1 MVRLSVH
8 TSKNKEEYP
17 NLELPEQPDVRLGK
31 YAMMRRDY
39 LVKHR
44 RGTYGV
50 LLGNGKLTE
59 HLEEIEQEAN
69 ELLSEIVCRA
79 VKEQGIT
86 GELKASNP
94 LLWVQKM
101 NQTKASS
108 EEFVLSEVIY
118 R

>member
-1 MVRLSVH
+1 MLTYR
-8 TSKNKEEYP
+8 EENGMMYP

-59 HLEEIEQEAN
+59 HLAEIEQEAN

-79 VKEQGIT
+79 VKEQRIT
-86 GELKASNP
+86 EELKAKEP

-101 NQTKASS
+101 NQAKASA

>member
-1 MVRLSVH
+1 M
-8 TSKNKEEYP
+8 
-17 NLELPEQPDVRLGK
+17 ELPEQPDVRLGK
-31 YAMMRRDY
+31 YAMLRRDY

-59 HLEEIEQEAN
+59 HLAEIEQEAN
-69 ELLSEIVCRA
+69 ELLSQIVCRA
-79 VKEQGIT
+79 VKDLEIT
-86 GELKASNP
+86 EELKAKDP

-101 NQTKASS
+101 NQVKESA

>member
-1 MVRLSVH
+1 MLTYR
-8 TSKNKEEYP
+8 EENGMMYP

-31 YAMMRRDY
+31 YAMLRRDY

-59 HLEEIEQEAN
+59 HLSEIEQEAN
-69 ELLSEIVCRA
+69 ELLSDILCRA

-86 GELKASNP
+86 EKLKARDP

-101 NQTKASS
+101 NQAKASA

>member
-1 MVRLSVH
+1 MLTYR
-8 TSKNKEEYP
+8 EENGLLYP
-17 NLELPEQPDVRLGK
+17 NLELPEQPNVRLGK

-39 LVKHR
+39 LIKHR

-59 HLEEIEQEAN
+59 HLAEIEEEAN
-69 ELLSEIVCRA
+69 ELLADILCRA
-79 VKEQGIT
+79 VKEQEIT
-86 GELKASNP
+86 EELKASDP

-101 NQTKASS
+101 NQAKASA

>member
-1 MVRLSVH
+1 MLTYR
-8 TSKNKEEYP
+8 EENGLKYP
-17 NLELPEQPDVRLGK
+17 NLILPEQPNVHLGK
-31 YAMMRRDY
+31 YAMLRRDD

-44 RGTYGV
+44 RGTFGV

-59 HLEEIEQEAN
+59 HLAEIKREAK
-69 ELLSEIVCRA
+69 ELLADILSRV

-86 GELKASNP
+86 EELKASDP
-94 LLWVQKM
+94 LLWVQRM
-101 NQTKASS
+101 NQPKASA